1 MMYINI
7 INYLTKDPVGLIILG
22 VMTSLLSSVI
32 YSISQWGINKTIK
45 HCKKRKHISFMV
57 KAAVSFIY
65 GARAAKVHNDKNG
78 ALQSFWAVD
87 FVMNALNYMVKIIFV
102 LVCTL
107 IFFYLFPPIL
117 YWFLVICSSIWLT
130 ILFRGMRLNQ
140 KYFDMSLD
148 LMFGKEYL
156 KKEEDG
162 YKEYWKNMEQKHQV
176 DERNKTTNK
185 EKCDE

>member
-1 MMYINI
+1 
-7 INYLTKDPVGLIILG
+7 
-22 VMTSLLSSVI
+22 
-32 YSISQWGINKTIK
+32 
-45 HCKKRKHISFMV
+45 
-57 KAAVSFIY
+57 
-65 GARAAKVHNDKNG
+65 
-78 ALQSFWAVD
+78 
-87 FVMNALNYMVKIIFV
+87 MVKIIFV